1 LIASTIC
8 SSATLSAPV
17 LLPLFVLCLRPHRA
31 VKLVPDCA
39 ELAHFHF
46 VLLYDAASDSCAYE
60 DDIAGCERG
69 LGIERTAAALL

>member
-1 LIASTIC
+1 VLTTPPRAC
-8 SSATLSAPV
+8 HYKAT
-17 LLPLFVLCLRPHRA
+17 HRA

-69 LGIERTAAALL
+69 LGIERTPAAPL